1 MTRRRELCLAA
12 AAAAAVSGSGC
23 AGWPPAAPV
32 ATTGLP
38 DAELPPPAPR
48 EFRGAWVA
56 TVANIDWPSK
66 PGLTSDEQQAE
77 MRRLLDRAREI
88 GLNAIVLQVR
98 PATDAI
104 YPSRL
109 EPWSEYLTGAQ
120 GEAPQPMYDP
130 LAMWLREAH
139 RRGLELHAWFNPYRA
154 WHPSAKSPPAASH
167 VSQRQPQLVRRYG
180 TLQWL
185 DPGEPDAAAHTL
197 AVIADVLRRYA
208 VDGVH
213 VDDYF
218 YPYPIR
224 QPVAAPATT
233 AATTPTTS
241 PATTP
246 AISAVDQPFPDDAP
260 YQRYR
265 DGGGT
270 LERDDWRRDNVNR
283 LIEAMHDT
291 VRRVRPAARFGISP
305 FGIGRPGLRPEGI
318 VGFSQYDRLYADV
331 EHWVQKGWFDYLVPQ
346 LYWPI
351 EQRAQAFPL
360 LLDYWA
366 SRVAATD
373 AGARHHWPGL
383 YTSSIAG
390 PVPAARAWKADEILA
405 QIALMRERGAQVA
418 GGHIHF
424 SMVALLQDRDGVATR
439 LREGAYR
446 DDALAPA
453 SPWLAA
459 PAPAAPA
466 VSAFPGRLRVWQGPG
481 EAVLTWAL
489 WRRVGGRWR
498 FSTMPGHETQ
508 LPTLGADAVVVSAVS
523 PAAVESPRV
532 ALRLLAG

>member
-1 MTRRRELCLAA
+1 MTRRRELMLAA
-12 AAAAAVSGSGC
+12 AAAATAGC
-23 AGWPPAAPV
+23 AGWPPQLPV
-32 ATTGLP
+32 ATSPLP
-38 DAELPPPAPR
+38 DSELPPPAPR

-66 PGLTSDEQQAE
+66 PGLTSEEQQAE
-77 MRRLLDRAREI
+77 MLRLLDRAREI

-130 LAMWLREAH
+130 LARWLREAH

-154 WHPSAKSPPAASH
+154 WHPSAKSAPAASH
-167 VSQRQPQLVRRYG
+167 LSQRQPQLVRRYG
-180 TLQWL
+180 NLQWL
-185 DPGEPDAAAHTL
+185 DPGEPAAAEHTL
-197 AVIADVLRRYA
+197 AVVADVLRRYA

-213 VDDYF
+213 IDDYF
-218 YPYPIR
+218 YPYPIP
-224 QPVAAPATT
+224 QPALPPATT
-233 AATTPTTS
+233 
-241 PATTP
+241 
-246 AISAVDQPFPDDAP
+246 SAGDQPFPDDAP

-265 DGGGT
+265 DAGGT

-283 LIEAMHDT
+283 LIEAMHAT

-318 VGFSQYDRLYADV
+318 AGFSQYDRLYADV

-351 EQRAQAFPL
+351 ERRAQAFPA

-366 SRVAATD
+366 GRVAASD
-373 AGARHHWPGL
+373 AGVRHHWPGL

-390 PVPAARAWKADEILA
+390 TAATGTNARAWKSDEVLS
-405 QIALMRERGAQVA
+405 QVALMRERGAKVA

-439 LREGAYR
+439 LRQGPYR
-446 DDALAPA
+446 DDALTPA
-453 SPWLAA
+453 SPWLDA

-466 VSAFPGRLRVWQGPG
+466 VSAFPGRLRVLPGPG

-489 WRRVGGRWR
+489 WLRDGGAWR
-498 FSTMPGHETQ
+498 FTTVPGHESQ

-523 PAAVESPRV
+523 AAAVESPRV
-532 ALRLLAG
+532 CLRLQAG